1 MFALHFYGKMDN
13 CTAILCIFR
22 MNEWIARGAV
32 QVQGDW
38 VFNPSSLAKTCLN
51 HSLFILWSVCGFFLA
66 SWLMATS
73 EQTGW
78 DDTRGCV
85 FGKYTLG
92 STDVFT
98 QMYIKYVNQIIN
110 PPCFLGLHEYNHLSG
125 GSLSFL
131 LVSKMFN
138 ILLLMMKWFF
148 TTWQTIQTPCGRR
161 KKHAFQNYY
170 IYVFGLN

>member
-1 MFALHFYGKMDN
+1 M
-13 CTAILCIFR
+13 LCMFR

-38 VFNPSSLAKTCLN
+38 VFNPSSLAQTCLN
-51 HSLFILWSVCGFFLA
+51 RSLFILRSVCGFFLA

-92 STDVFT
+92 ST
-98 QMYIKYVNQIIN
+98 QMYMKDVNQIIN
-110 PPCFLGLHEYNHLSG
+110 PPCFLGSHEYNHLSG
-125 GSLSFL
+125 WSLSFFISVNNVL
-131 LVSKMFN
+131 SSKHLISHYSWWN
-138 ILLLMMKWFF
+138 YSLQRDNK
-148 TTWQTIQTPCGRR
+148 IQTPCGRR
-161 KKHAFQNYY
+161 KNHAIQNYY
-170 IYVFGLN
+170 IYVFRLN